1 MSRRAGVAHVVTLA
15 LVLVALVGG
24 SSPAAHPDRP
34 PEALDLLASAHATS
48 AEPSVAEAAFDVTR
62 VRGAD
67 VEADTAAVASSTCD
81 QCVTESTALH
91 VVFAARPRQARLD
104 NVANAWAQ
112 GCTACGSTALSVQV
126 VVLRGRP
133 DAYPN
138 NRAVALNAACDTC
151 RTSALA
157 FQVVLVAD
165 DAAPLGRAELADLRT
180 WFDAQA
186 AALRASV
193 AQPDPAGTT
202 TTPEPTPDPNETATP
217 TPRAGST
224 SARRAR
230 RDAATALDD
239 LTALLVAAVGV
250 EPVSADVEVSR

>member
-15 LVLVALVGG
+15 LVLVALVGS

-67 VEADTAAVASSTCD
+67 VEADTAAIASSTCD
-81 QCVTESTALH
+81 QCVSESTALH
-91 VVFAARPRQARLD
+91 VVFAARPRQVRLD

-126 VVLRGRP
+126 VVLRGHP
-133 DAYPN
+133 DAHPN

-165 DAAPLGRAELADLRT
+165 DAAPLGRAELAALRA
-180 WFDAQA
+180 WVDAQA

-202 TTPEPTPDPNETATP
+202 TPEPTPDPTETATP